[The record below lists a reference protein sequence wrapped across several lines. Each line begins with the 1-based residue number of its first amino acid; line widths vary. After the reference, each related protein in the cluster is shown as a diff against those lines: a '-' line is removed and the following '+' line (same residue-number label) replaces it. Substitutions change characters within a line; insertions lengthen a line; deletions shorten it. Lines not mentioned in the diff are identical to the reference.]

1 MVDTIR
7 LRVNILKTEL
17 EVNKW
22 KTEINEETGEFY
34 YYTFIKAI
42 RLAFYP
48 DTKNLIITGR
58 YISTYTNDKFKNFD
72 DIFSTKNEILEFFFN
87 LESYIN
93 SYFITPV
100 VNILTNKVT
109 RLDYCM
115 NVETENAKEYIEFF
129 NMYYNTKPKKL
140 QSYINHTAEHKLPID
155 SSFYLK
161 TERQYKDKKN
171 QNFTLNIYSKS
182 NELISKRKKQ
192 ICKFGSS
199 SISEEDILEA
209 ENILR
214 IEVQLHY
221 SKLKT
226 TCEKFNINSKKC
238 CLYDLFDI
246 EIAQYVLAN
255 ELKRFFT
262 EADFYSYE
270 KAKEEIQLKIKNHK
284 SKKAALEYI
293 EAVSKNNKVNS
304 ITIPKNLIS
313 IGIFP
318 HYFIPRN
325 WNIDILQNPIKLI
338 DEKIHVNQLQWL
350 SLKKGGNSHDKK
362 T

>member
-7 LRVNILKTEL
+7 LRVNISKAELKSD
-17 EVNKW
+17 KW
-22 KTEINEETGEFY
+22 KTEVDENTGEFY
-34 YYTFIKAI
+34 YYEFIKSI

-48 DTKNLIITGR
+48 DTKNLTITGR
-58 YISTYTNDKFKNFD
+58 YISTYTNNKFKNFD
-72 DIFSTKNEILEFFFN
+72 DIFSTRNEILEFFFN

-100 VNILTNKVT
+100 VNILTDKVT

-115 NVETENAKEYIEFF
+115 NVETEYVKEYIEIF
-129 NMYYNTKPKKL
+129 NRYYKTKPKKL
-140 QSYINHTAEHKLPID
+140 KAYINHTIEQNLPID

-161 TERQYKDKKN
+161 TEKQYKEKKN
-171 QNFTLNIYSKS
+171 QNFTLNIYSKED
-182 NELISKRKKQ
+182 ELTSKRERQ
-192 ICKFGSS
+192 IIKYGNS
-199 SISEEDILEA
+199 SITDKDILEA
-209 ENILR
+209 KNILR
-214 IEVQLHY
+214 IEAQLHY

-226 TCEKFNINSKKC
+226 TCEKFSINPKKC

-246 EIAQYVLAN
+246 EIARYVLKN
-255 ELKRFFT
+255 ELRRFFT

-293 EAVSKNNKVNS
+293 EAVAKNNKVNS
-304 ITIPKNLIS
+304 TTIPKNLIA

-318 HYFIPRN
+318 HYFIPRD
-325 WNIDILQNPIKLI
+325 WDIHILKNPIKLI

-350 SLKKGGNSHDKK
+350 SLKKGGNTHDKK